1 MNLKKRKKS
10 RYFRRNQCREQ
21 AKKALGLVLALLG
34 GILIIQ
40 GVPLTVWYALLILLA
55 AALTALLIR
64 YH

>member
-1 MNLKKRKKS
+1 M
-10 RYFRRNQCREQ
+10 
-21 AKKALGLVLALLG
+21 GLVLALLG

-55 AALTALLIR
+55 VVLTALLIR